1 MDWVTLGLYW
11 LLNRS
16 VSSLGVGTLLGHG
29 NSDESEEEEWP
40 FIHPTFLPLSKEEEA
55 IRIDRELC
63 LEAVE
68 ESW

>member
-1 MDWVTLGLYW
+1 M
-11 LLNRS
+11 
-16 VSSLGVGTLLGHG
+16 GTLLGHG
-29 NSDESEEEEWP
+29 NSDEFEEEEWP